1 MAHPIVFVYLTAWFS
16 APFLES
22 AASNDIHLL
31 QEYKSMDRKVSAI
44 TTTVLNRHTW
54 YLTKELVPLSLFDVD
69 LPLERR
75 TLFAARIGKQT
86 LGAVQV
92 ETFKIVRLL
101 SYLHY
106 CAFYGEIRQ

>member
-75 TLFAARIGKQT
+75 TLFAGQQP

-106 CAFYGEIRQ
+106 GAFYGEIRQ